1 MYVYAYHEPTDSV
14 KDTLYIL
21 LVEDD
26 QDDIELF
33 RYALKLNGIACHLSV
48 LMTGDEV
55 APYLL
60 TVPTLPDVIVLDLS
74 LPKVNGRDV
83 LRQIKASPGFKVI
96 PMVVLTTSSAREDRD
111 YCLALGVNQFLTKP
125 TTATAFTATAATI
138 VGLALMN
145 KHG

>member
-1 MYVYAYHEPTDSV
+1 M

-33 RYALKLNGIACHLSV
+33 RHALKLNEIAYHLSV

-60 TVPTLPDVIVLDLS
+60 TVPTLPDVIVLDLN
-74 LPKVNGRDV
+74 LPHVNGRDV
-83 LRQIKASPGFKVI
+83 LRQIKASPGFKSI
-96 PMVVLTTSSAREDRD
+96 PMVVLTTSSAREDRE
-111 YCLALGVNQFLTKP
+111 YCLALGVSQFLVKP
-125 TTATAFTATAATI
+125 VTATAFAATAATI
-138 VGLALMN
+138 VGLALLN
-145 KHG
+145 KRD